1 MDFLGFIIGMA
12 VLWGVLYVLV
22 YPVTE
27 SFARGRLEAATGMHG
42 KNINPESIPIR
53 YYSFFG
59 SLIFTIIGFM
69 MGLLFGMYFIGFS
82 LRGRDLP
89 GVFSLVVASF
99 SGSMLLEQP
108 RNAGFVPYSMGLLIA
123 IIGISWYLI
132 GQHDAKTM
140 QWLSETPG
148 AVGQPTTTPAPA
160 SSQNSPQPPQR
171 SPDVLPWNAP
181 KPVMP
186 VQPRMTPTS
195 AARSPVDP
203 FCIHCG
209 NRVHKSQNFCENC
222 GKNPDK

>member
-12 VLWGVLYVLV
+12 VLLGVLYVLV

-27 SFARGRLEAATGMHG
+27 SFAQGRLEAATGLRG
-42 KNINPESIPIR
+42 KKINPESIPIR

-89 GVFSLVVASF
+89 GVFSLVVASV
-99 SGSMLLEQP
+99 SGSMLLTQP
-108 RNAGFVPYSMGLLIA
+108 RNAGFVPYSMGILIA

-132 GQHDAKTM
+132 GQHDANTM
-140 QWLSETPG
+140 QWLSEIPG
-148 AVGQPTTTPAPA
+148 VVGQPTTTPAPV
-160 SSQNSPQPPQR
+160 SSQNPAKPPEKSPGALSRNAPQP
-171 SPDVLPWNAP
+171 VI
-181 KPVMP
+181 P

-209 NRVHKSQNFCENC
+209 NRVKKTQNFCENC